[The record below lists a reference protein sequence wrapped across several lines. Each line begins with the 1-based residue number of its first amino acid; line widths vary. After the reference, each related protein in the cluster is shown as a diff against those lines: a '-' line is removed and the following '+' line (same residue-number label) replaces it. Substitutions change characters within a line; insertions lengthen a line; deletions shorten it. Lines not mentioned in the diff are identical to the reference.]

1 VDSDAALQDLR
12 AAIRKWQ
19 EAVVSDSADAEHD
32 AAADVVNAAKDLD
45 DWLSRGG
52 NLPAAWSRSS
62 EQTLDADLAYAAY
75 GEAAS
80 RFARA
85 IERKVARRIR
95 ADFPTATSLYTVSE
109 ACDDHDLHI
118 RLVAVNGPTG
128 LLADSRSGSDVW
140 DDLTDEVDP
149 DLDWLGQLEPDSWT
163 GHHELDLVRVAD
175 PPVSTPDPTPA
186 HPTQPEGERQ

>member
-1 VDSDAALQDLR
+1 MDSDAALQDLR
-12 AAIRKWQ
+12 EAIRAWQ
-19 EAVVSDSADAEHD
+19 EAVVSDSADAKHD
-32 AAADVVNAAKDLD
+32 AAADVVNAAKGLD

-52 NLPAAWSRSS
+52 NLPGAWSLSS
-62 EQTLDADLAYAAY
+62 EQTLDADVAYSTYAA
-75 GEAAS
+75 AAS

-95 ADFPTATSLYTVSE
+95 ADFPTAISVYTVSE

-118 RLVAVNGPTG
+118 RLIAVNGPTG
-128 LLADSRSGSDVW
+128 LLADSRSGSASW
-140 DDLTDEVDP
+140 DDD
-149 DLDWLGQLEPDSWT
+149 WT
-163 GHHELDLVRVAD
+163 GRQELDLVRVAD

>member
-12 AAIRKWQ
+12 AAIRAWQ
-19 EAVVSDSADAEHD
+19 EAVVGDSGDAEHD

-52 NLPAAWSRSS
+52 NPPAAWSHASD
-62 EQTLDADLAYAAY
+62 QTLDADVAYSTYAA
-75 GEAAS
+75 AAS

-85 IERKVARRIR
+85 IEQKVARRIW
-95 ADFPTATSLYTVSE
+95 ADFPAATSIHTASE
-109 ACDDHDLHI
+109 YCEDSDLHI

-128 LLADSRSGSDVW
+128 LLADARSGSGAW
-140 DDLTDEVDP
+140 NDLTDEVDP
-149 DLDWLGQLEPDSWT
+149 DLDWLGQLEPDDWT
-163 GHHELDLVRVAD
+163 GRQELDLGRIAD

-186 HPTQPEGERQ
+186 HPTEPEGERQ